1 MGITIIQKSDLSTP
15 RRHPKIALVLAGGGV
30 SGGAFKLGG
39 LLALNRFMVNQ
50 KSTGFDLYV
59 GTSAGAIIAAYLANG
74 VSVLEILR
82 GLEGRRP
89 GWDLFT
95 PADRPLT
102 APAPVR
108 ASDLY
113 FPNYRDFILAPFRMG
128 AAMVSRGPV
137 AALRLAARNNLLRA
151 SFRRR
156 LGRLL
161 RHPSAPAL
169 VRFAQDCLDDE
180 AIAVRR
186 PAIPW
191 GFIPAGLFSTGRFE
205 RAMRRSFETAGL
217 SNDFTELHGRTGKA
231 LYLTATNLNT
241 AQRTVFSHEAHAH
254 VPVSQAVAASI
265 AVPLFYKPVTI
276 DGIDYVDGAVA
287 KTTSIDLAVAK
298 GADLIICYNPF
309 RPFNHDS
316 YCRVNAGGERRPGI
330 AHDGIYAVLNQV
342 MRTLIHTR
350 LMNGLELRR
359 TNPEFRGDILLIEP
373 SEYDDRF
380 FDMNPLSFG
389 ERRRAARRGY
399 ESVRAAIGEHYPE
412 LKRILNAYGIDT
424 SPRFLEDPPPAPIP
438 YIKTLYENI
447 QV

>member
-1 MGITIIQKSDLSTP
+1 MGITIIQKSDLNTP

-50 KSTGFDLYV
+50 KSTGFDIYV

-82 GLEGRRP
+82 SLEGRRP
-89 GWDLFT
+89 AGDLFP
-95 PADRPLT
+95 PADRPHKV
-102 APAPVR
+102 PAPVR

-113 FPNYRDFILAPFRMG
+113 FPNYLDFFLAPFRMG
-128 AAMVSRGPV
+128 AALVDRGP
-137 AALRLAARNNLLRA
+137 AAAIRLVSRNNLFRRP
-151 SFRRR
+151 FRRR
-156 LGRLL
+156 LAHLL

-169 VRFAQDCLDDE
+169 VRFAQDCLD
-180 AIAVRR
+180 AGPAAVHR

-191 GFIPAGLFSTGRFE
+191 GFIPAGLFATDRFE
-205 RAMRRSFETAGL
+205 RALCRSFKTAGL
-217 SNDFTELHGRTGKA
+217 CDDFAELHRRRGKA

-241 AQRTVFSHEAHAH
+241 AERTVFSHEAHSH
-254 VPVSQAVAASI
+254 VPVSRAVAASI

-276 DGIDYVDGAVA
+276 DGVDYVDGAVA

-298 GADLIICYNPF
+298 GADLILCYNPF

-316 YCRVNAGGERRPGI
+316 YCRLNEGGERRPCI

-359 TNPEFRGDILLIEP
+359 ANPEFQGDIILIEP

-380 FDMNPLSFG
+380 FDMNPLAFG

-399 ESVRAAIGEHYPE
+399 ESVKAAIGEHYPA

-424 SPRFLEDPPPAPIP
+424 SPRFLKDPPPTPTP
-438 YIKTLYENI
+438 YINTLYDNI